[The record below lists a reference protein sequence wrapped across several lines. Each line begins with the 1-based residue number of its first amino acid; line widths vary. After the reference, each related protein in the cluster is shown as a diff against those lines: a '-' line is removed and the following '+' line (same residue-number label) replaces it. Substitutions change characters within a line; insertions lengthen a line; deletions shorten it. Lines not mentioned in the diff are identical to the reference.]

1 MFQNVAF
8 WTTTKGPRL
17 KGHRMYDVVIRGGTV
32 IDGTGS
38 AGYRADVA
46 IVGDAISA
54 IGELSASTAGSE
66 INADGKIVCP
76 GFIDIHTHTDFSLLV
91 NPQAESKIRQ
101 GVTTEIGGNCGGS
114 IAPIGDHSL
123 KQAQKSV
130 EEYGIEVDWRD
141 MDKFLAK
148 LEDTRIGINYATF
161 VGNGTV
167 RSAVMGFEERR
178 PTEAEMGRMKD
189 EVAKAMR
196 QGAIG
201 LSTGLIYTPS
211 LYADTDEI
219 AELAQV
225 AAQHNGVYASHIRGE
240 GATLFEAIQEAVT
253 IGERAQVG
261 VQIAHLKASGQR
273 NWGKARRA
281 LEMID
286 EARSRGIDVTA
297 DRYPY
302 LAGSTGLAYLLPT
315 WIKDGGTDVML
326 ERLKEPQISVKI
338 KAYLNSTARETQ
350 DYWNKVILCTDGS
363 TIEEASK
370 ERGMEPAEFVCQFL
384 IEKDGR
390 VSICHFSMCQEDT
403 DLILKHPQV
412 MIASDS
418 SARSPYGKLGEG
430 NPHPRGYGTFPR
442 AIQEYV
448 RERELVDLP
457 EMIRKMTSM
466 PAARVGL
473 VRRGQIKEGN
483 YADICVF
490 DYENVRDN
498 ATYAQ
503 PHQYPSGIEYV
514 LVNGRVVI
522 AEGDHTGKF
531 PGKVIRGRPEL

>member
-1 MFQNVAF
+1 
-8 WTTTKGPRL
+8 
-17 KGHRMYDVVIRGGTV
+17 MYDVVIRGGTV

-38 AGYRADVA
+38 AGYGADVA
-46 IVGDAISA
+46 VVGDTIAA
-54 IGELSASTAGSE
+54 IGELSSSAAGSE

-76 GFIDIHTHTDFSLLV
+76 GFIDIHTHTDLSLLV
-91 NPQAESKIRQ
+91 NPQAESKIHQ

-123 KQAQKSV
+123 KQAQKSA
-130 EEYGIEVDWRD
+130 EEYSVEVDWRD
-141 MDKFLAK
+141 MGEFLGK

-167 RSAVMGFEERR
+167 RSAVMGFGERK
-178 PTEAEMGRMKD
+178 PTEVEMGKMRD

-196 QGAIG
+196 QGAMG

-219 AELAQV
+219 VQLAEV
-225 AAQHNGVYASHIRGE
+225 AAQHNGIYASHIRGE

-253 IGERAQVG
+253 IGERAQID
-261 VQIAHLKASGQR
+261 VQVAHLKASGEKH
-273 NWGKARRA
+273 WGKARRA

-286 EARSRGIDVTA
+286 EARDRGIDVTA

-315 WIKDGGTDVML
+315 WIKDGGTEVML
-326 ERLKEPQISVKI
+326 ERLKEPQISDKI
-338 KAYLNSTARETQ
+338 KADLNARAEETQ
-350 DYWNKVILCTDGS
+350 SYWSKVILCTDGS
-363 TIEEASK
+363 TIEEAAR
-370 ERGMEPAEFVCQFL
+370 ERGMEPAKLVCQL
-384 IEKDGR
+384 LMEKSGQ

-412 MIASDS
+412 MIGSDS
-418 SARSPYGKLGEG
+418 SARAPYGKLGEG
-430 NPHPRGYGTFPR
+430 KPHPRGYGTFPR

-448 RERELVDLP
+448 RERKVVDLP
-457 EMIRKMTSM
+457 GMIRKMTYM
-466 PAARVGL
+466 PAVKLGL
-473 VRRGQIKEGN
+473 TKRGQIKTGN

-490 DYENVRDN
+490 DYENVKDN
-498 ATYAQ
+498 ATYAE

-522 AEGDHTGKF
+522 AGGEHTGKF